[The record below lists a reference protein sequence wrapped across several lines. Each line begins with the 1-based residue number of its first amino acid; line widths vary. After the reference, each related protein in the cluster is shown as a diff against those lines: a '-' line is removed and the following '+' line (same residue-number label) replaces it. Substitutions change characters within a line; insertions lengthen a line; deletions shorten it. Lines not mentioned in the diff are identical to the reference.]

1 MGFSEPEARTGDG
14 ASTST
19 VGAAVSGDGAA
30 RRSWETLAVKASSDA
45 GASDSIW
52 GVMGASTGIG
62 GQAGA
67 TASASEASVSET
79 SASSDI
85 GEDASIGADGIA
97 VESAASERSATRLAN
112 RAPSVVVS
120 SDMPAPAAVE
130 AAGRMTDMT
139 LCADMG
145 AGRLSRDRRLLRPA
159 IRQALRKPWARCV
172 VPYYI
177 IEIEEFSIVLSAHPV
192 AARSALL
199 AAPLRFLP
207 GEPGAARR
215 GPRFAP

>member
-52 GVMGASTGIG
+52 GIMGASTGIG

-139 LCADMG
+139 LWADMG
-145 AGRLSRDRRLLRPA
+145 RRA
-159 IRQALRKPWARCV
+159 AFDGVGACCAQGVRQALRKPWAK
-172 VPYYI
+172 
-177 IEIEEFSIVLSAHPV
+177 
-192 AARSALL
+192 
-199 AAPLRFLP
+199 LRFAIQLI
-207 GEPGAARR
+207 ENA
-215 GPRFAP
+215 